1 MTRMQQVAENAAVY
15 GIWTGIVL
23 ILLTPFIVTPDTIFP
38 YVVGKAVYSRSLI
51 ECVFGMWAILA
62 LFRPAYRPP
71 RSYLL
76 LLLAVNVGVSILAAC
91 FGVSPQRSFWSTY
104 ERMQGVVDLIHWF
117 AFAIVLASVLRTERD
132 WRIVLNLNLG
142 ASLIMAVL
150 AICLYYSVAISLF
163 DYRFEM
169 EAQRF
174 GIDEHGRA
182 HATLGNALYLG
193 TYTLINSVIA
203 TGFLIR
209 SFVSK
214 PFKPTDSLSLERS
227 RQTRLPQH
235 GGRVPFTPRI
245 GRCFWGSTVLL
256 NLWALNLTGS
266 RGALLG
272 LFIGIGFLAVVCLF
286 WGRMRLVRFAA
297 ACLLGFV
304 SCMVGS
310 IAFFTFNPLTS
321 SIDIFYSPLLERA
334 LTIDRG
340 KRRDKGSSYS
350 DRIAAWRMGVNGFIE
365 KPGLGWGPEN
375 FFVVFGRYASEYGSE
390 IDIHSHA
397 HNKFVEEA
405 STKGTLGL
413 SIYLAL
419 WTYTFVI
426 VVGVCRTIDTKDH
439 FFPLF
444 VGAALTGYFIQSQLS
459 VPACSSSL
467 QHMILLAFV
476 AHLETIGQKSPQ
488 YGRRWALVSCNWTY
502 AVGIVGILILVNF
515 GAFTNQAI
523 YSAASSTK
531 KIYNPLNT
539 PSQSIDYIR
548 QAVTRFEPLA
558 NTPRNAL
565 FENFSKLWTALRTR
579 DRSEAEQLLALAETE
594 AAAAL
599 AAEPENWQ
607 IHSNLTTMRRAIAI
621 NNAEYACGARQYSER
636 ELGTDSSPK
645 QKADLLDK

>member
-15 GIWTGIVL
+15 GIWTGIIL
-23 ILLTPFIVTPDTIFP
+23 ILLTPFVVTPDTIFP
-38 YVVGKAVYSRSLI
+38 FVVGKAVYSRSLI
-51 ECVFGMWAILA
+51 ECVFGIWAILA

-71 RSYLL
+71 RSWLL
-76 LLLAVNVGVSILAAC
+76 LLLAVSGGVSILAAC

-132 WRIVLNLNLG
+132 WRVVLNLNLG

-174 GIDEHGRA
+174 GVDEHGRA

-193 TYTLINSVIA
+193 TYMLINSVIA

-214 PFKPTDSLSLERS
+214 PFKPADSLPLERS

-235 GGRVPFTPRI
+235 EGRVPFTPQI

-256 NLWALNLTGS
+256 NLWALSLTGS

-272 LFIGIGFLAVVCLF
+272 LLTGIGFLAGVCLF
-286 WGRMRLVRFAA
+286 WGRMRLIRFAA
-297 ACLLGFV
+297 ACLLGFL

-310 IAFFTFNPLTS
+310 IAFFTFNPLAS
-321 SIDIFYSPLLERA
+321 SIDIFSNPLLKRV

-340 KRRDKGSSYS
+340 TRRDKGSSYS
-350 DRIAAWRMGVNGFIE
+350 DRMETWRTGVHGFLE

-375 FFVVFGRYASEYGSE
+375 FLVAFGRYASEYSSK
-390 IDIHSHA
+390 INIPSHA
-397 HNKFVEEA
+397 HNKFIEDA

-419 WTYTFVI
+419 WAYTFVI
-426 VVGVCRTIDTKDH
+426 VVGVYRTIDTKDH
-439 FFPLF
+439 LLPLF

-459 VPACSSSL
+459 VPDTSSSL
-467 QHMILLAFV
+467 QHTVLLVFV
-476 AHLETIGQKSPQ
+476 VHLETRGKKPSP
-488 YGRRWALVSCNWTY
+488 YERRWTLVSYNWMS
-502 AVGIVGILILVNF
+502 AVGGLGILILVNL
-515 GAFTNQAI
+515 GMFTNQAI

-539 PSQSIDYIR
+539 PSQSADYIK
-548 QAVTRFEPLA
+548 QAITRFEPLA
-558 NTPRNAL
+558 YVPRNAL
-565 FENFSKLWTALRTR
+565 FENFPKLWTTLRTR
-579 DRSEAEQLLALAETE
+579 DRAAAERLLTLVETE

-599 AAEPENWQ
+599 TIEPENWQ
-607 IHSNLTTMRRAIAI
+607 IHSSLTSIYRVVAVD
-621 NNAEYACGARQYSER
+621 NAEYEYMARRYSEQAR
-636 ELGTDSSPK
+636 
-645 QKADLLDK
+645 DLAPHLIEPLPPTH